1 MLQIHMLSALF
12 LILAYAILFSI
23 GWLKSQDKWNV
34 MKDVLFSVGV
44 FLILTV
50 NIWLPLLYVNA
61 TNELAAPFIN
71 KSLFSQQLPGLRLIS
86 YTFHTLYQSFL
97 QPLFILC

>member
-1 MLQIHMLSALF
+1 
-12 LILAYAILFSI
+12 
-23 GWLKSQDKWNV
+23 